1 MRPISIRYCTL
12 LLYFYCMFFPFNRI
26 YSANDNYLT
35 GARYAAMGNV
45 GVMCSGLWSVSHNQ
59 AGLGFY
65 NRLTAGFYHETL
77 FALSEFSLHSLV
89 FSLPTGTGTFGLSC
103 SYFGYSVYNES
114 KIGLGFGK
122 ALNKK
127 FSAGLQFD
135 WLNTHISDETGNTG
149 AMAIEAGILAK
160 PIENLSIGFHVFN
173 PTVSSFSNLVLK
185 EQIPVIMRL
194 GIGYEYRGKVFLA
207 FETEKDL
214 KMNPPFFKAGIEYRI
229 IQNLYA
235 RTGIMISNL
244 VSHAAGV
251 GIILKRMEIDL
262 AFSHHQILGYTP
274 HFSIHYNIK

>member
-1 MRPISIRYCTL
+1 MSYNSNSYNLVILCLIILFISWNST
-12 LLYFYCMFFPFNRI
+12 
-26 YSANDNYLT
+26 SASNDNYLT

-65 NRLTAGFYHETL
+65 NHLTAGFYHENR
-77 FALSEFSLHSLV
+77 FALSEFSLHSLA

-103 SYFGYSVYNES
+103 SFFGYSAYNES

-122 ALNKK
+122 ALNNK

-173 PTVSSFSNLVLK
+173 PTVSSFSNLVRK
-185 EQIPVIMRL
+185 EQIPVIIRL
-194 GIGYEYRGKVFLA
+194 GIGYEYREKVFLA

-235 RTGIMISNL
+235 RTGVVISNL

-251 GIILKRMEIDL
+251 GMILKRMEIDL

>member
-1 MRPISIRYCTL
+1 MQYCLKLYYTISVCIVIL
-12 LLYFYCMFFPFNRI
+12 FYSFFNA
-26 YSANDNYLT
+26 YSANDNYPT
-35 GARYAAMGNV
+35 GARNAAMGNV
-45 GVMCSGLWSVSHNQ
+45 GVMCPGLWSVSHNQ
-59 AGLGFY
+59 AALGFY
-65 NRLTAGFYHETL
+65 NHLTAGFYHENR
-77 FALSEFSLHSLV
+77 FALSEFSLHSLA

-103 SYFGYSVYNES
+103 SYFGYSAYNES

-135 WLNTHISDETGNTG
+135 WLNTHISDETGNIG

-160 PIENLSIGFHVFN
+160 PIKNLSIGLHIFN
-173 PTVSSFSNLVLK
+173 PTVSSFSNLVRE

-194 GIGYEYRGKVFLA
+194 GIGYEYREKVFFA

-235 RTGIMISNL
+235 RAGVMISNL

-251 GIILKRMEIDL
+251 GMILKRIEIDL

-274 HFSIHYNIK
+274 HFSIHYIIK

>member
-1 MRPISIRYCTL
+1 
-12 LLYFYCMFFPFNRI
+12 
-26 YSANDNYLT
+26 
-35 GARYAAMGNV
+35 MGNV

-59 AGLGFY
+59 AALGFY
-65 NRLTAGFYHETL
+65 NHLTAGFYHENR
-77 FALSEFSLHSLV
+77 FALSEFSLHSMA

-160 PIENLSIGFHVFN
+160 PIENLSIGFHIFN
-173 PTVSSFSNLVLK
+173 PTVSSFSNLARK

-194 GIGYEYRGKVFLA
+194 GIGYEYREKVFLA

-235 RTGIMISNL
+235 RTGVIISNL

-251 GIILKRMEIDL
+251 GMILKRMEIDL